1 MSLRVLTGGPA
12 ATPGRVATPARAV
25 ARGRIAEHTVV
36 GMGLFVFAEIM
47 LFAGFIAGF
56 IITERSAVPGT
67 WTPDDQ
73 PRLPV
78 VSTAFN
84 TAALLASGVLLFLA
98 SRAHRRG
105 DQRSATWLM
114 GLSLV
119 LGALFVGLQGR
130 EWVQLLA
137 HGLTLTSSPIG
148 SYFYLIVGAHALHAV
163 VALVYLGFVWFWLRA
178 GRLTSHRF
186 AAAQL
191 FWYFV
196 VLLWPCIYL
205 KVYL

>member
-1 MSLRVLTGGPA
+1 MTGPGLRLVQ
-12 ATPGRVATPARAV
+12 PARAV
-25 ARGRIAEHTVV
+25 SRGRIAEHTVI
-36 GMGLFVFAEIM
+36 GMGLFVFAEVM

-56 IITERSAVPGT
+56 IISERSAVPGT
-67 WTPDDQ
+67 WVTTDQ

-84 TAALLASGVLLFLA
+84 TLALLASGVLLFFA
-98 SRAHRRG
+98 NRAWRRG
-105 DQRSATWLM
+105 QQGAATSLM
-114 GLSLV
+114 GLSLL
-119 LGALFVGLQGR
+119 LGALFVVLQGR
-130 EWVQLLA
+130 EWVRLLA
-137 HGLTLTSSPIG
+137 QGLTLTSSPIG

-163 VALVYLGFVWFWLRA
+163 IALAYLALCWGWLRA
-178 GRLTSHRF
+178 GRLTVPRF

-196 VLLWPCIYL
+196 VLLWPAIYL

>member
-1 MSLRVLTGGPA
+1 MNGPGLRLVQ
-12 ATPGRVATPARAV
+12 PARAV
-25 ARGRIAEHTVV
+25 SRGRIAEHSVI

-56 IITERSAVPGT
+56 IITQRSAVPGT
-67 WTPDDQ
+67 WVPEDQ

-78 VSTAFN
+78 EATAFN
-84 TAALLASGVLLFLA
+84 TLALLASGVLLFFANRAWRKERQGAA
-98 SRAHRRG
+98 SA
-105 DQRSATWLM
+105 LM
-114 GLSLV
+114 GSSLL
-119 LGALFVGLQGR
+119 LGALFVVLQGR
-130 EWVQLLA
+130 EWVKLLGQ
-137 HGLTLTSSPIG
+137 GLTLTSSPIG

-163 VALVYLGFVWFWLRA
+163 VALAYLALCWGWLHA
-178 GRLTSHRF
+178 GRLTASRF

-196 VLLWPCIYL
+196 VLLWPAIYL